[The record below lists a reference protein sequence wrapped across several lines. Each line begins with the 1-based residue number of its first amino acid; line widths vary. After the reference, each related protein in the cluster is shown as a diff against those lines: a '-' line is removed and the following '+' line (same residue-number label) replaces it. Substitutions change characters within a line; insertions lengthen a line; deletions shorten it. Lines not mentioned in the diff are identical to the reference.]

1 MNWHDKIL
9 RSIELHV
16 ICMVHGNSKK
26 NDTIEK
32 VRQYS
37 QQLGNALNSFLVRI
51 ISLKKEYRNRIKK
64 ARDCAQPWVKET
76 DLSLFC
82 TWFENTLIW
91 ILCCSGLVFV
101 IAHSQ
106 HSSQTSDERVSS
118 GKTKYINS
126 SHVAPSQHCSKNLL
140 LPRSSFAVTLF
151 LLFVVVVMYREI
163 SKLTLVF
170 TLQLLNEVVD
180 ITWIEIEKKHTF
192 R

>member
-1 MNWHDKIL
+1 MWTATAK
-9 RSIELHV
+9 
-16 ICMVHGNSKK
+16 KK

-37 QQLGNALNSFLVRI
+37 QQLGNALNSFFVRI
-51 ISLKKEYRNRIKK
+51 ISLKKEYRNRTKK
-64 ARDCAQPWVKET
+64 ARDFAQTWEKET

-106 HSSQTSDERVSS
+106 HSSQTSDERFSS

-151 LLFVVVVMYREI
+151 LL
-163 SKLTLVF
+163 LLV
-170 TLQLLNEVVD
+170 LLLCIEKFQSWRWYLRCSSWMKWLIL
-180 ITWIEIEKKHTF
+180 ITWIEVEKKHTF

>member
-1 MNWHDKIL
+1 M
-9 RSIELHV
+9 
-16 ICMVHGNSKK
+16 
-26 NDTIEK
+26 
-32 VRQYS
+32 
-37 QQLGNALNSFLVRI
+37 
-51 ISLKKEYRNRIKK
+51 
-64 ARDCAQPWVKET
+64 KET

-82 TWFENTLIW
+82 TWFANTLIW

-180 ITWIEIEKKHTF
+180 ITWIEIGKKSTHSDRNKEERHIIQKVSMTLHGENAVF
-192 R
+192 YKDVHFCNL